1 MLDGDCQF
9 PPMYIPK
16 MLEALVTKECDV
28 VFCNRTILVGNK
40 WRVFASKF
48 FLILTRM
55 LMRFDGP
62 DINAGIRG
70 MTSLAK
76 NNLIGLQYGRLAN
89 LSIWYQAKTKGISMK
104 YIDVLPVKRIAGKSS
119 ISWWN
124 PFALLFESLIEIRKI
139 RNSKLDFK
147 FFESL

>member
-1 MLDGDCQF
+1 
-9 PPMYIPK
+9 
-16 MLEALVTKECDV
+16 
-28 VFCNRTILVGNK
+28 
-40 WRVFASKF
+40 
-48 FLILTRM
+48 
-55 LMRFDGP
+55 
-62 DINAGIRG
+62 
-70 MTSLAK
+70 
-76 NNLIGLQYGRLAN
+76 
-89 LSIWYQAKTKGISMK
+89 MK